1 MADSAA
7 YSVRWNIFA
16 RELESILTAHGWEL
30 GHLDDRGVVYNR
42 EKVRRLQ
49 KSLTSPGHLATLNP
63 DEMQRLIDILH
74 LNEFEQKRLRA
85 SLLATAV
92 ERTLL
97 DRVNKDVAFTASQQ
111 VYAVLLGAM
120 EEDPTRITGIKG
132 YSTFIDE
139 DNALDDSVS
148 GRVLYLLD
156 RAILLL
162 HIARE
167 APTRQARQTNAR
179 ESIDIVAHVL
189 HLLRENSHES
199 AEWPNWWREAELV
212 QQMAEEVLASAQAEG
227 ETK

>member
-1 MADSAA
+1 MAESAA

-16 RELESILTAHGWEL
+16 RELESILAAHGWEL

-49 KSLTSPGHLATLNP
+49 KSLISPGHLATLNP
-63 DEMQRLIDILH
+63 DEMQRLIDILQ
-74 LNEFEQKRLRA
+74 LDEFEQKRLRA

-139 DNALDDSVS
+139 GNALDDSVA
-148 GRVLYLLD
+148 GRVVYLLD

-162 HIARE
+162 HIARG
-167 APTRQARQTNAR
+167 APTRQARLTNAQ
-179 ESIDIVAHVL
+179 EANDVVTHVL
-189 HLLRENSHES
+189 RLLREHDHES
-199 AEWPNWWREAELV
+199 DEWPNWWREAELV
-212 QQMAEEVLASAQAEG
+212 QQMAEEVLASARSEG